1 MRTSSFPLSS
11 AELVYL
17 SGMVINQL
25 IQPLPSGT
33 AYCVGIVLI
42 VMMSGRLV
50 QSKGSLARAVLPLVI
65 HLKWGWHRV
74 LRAMERG
81 AWSLDAMID
90 DAYSWSMSNL
100 EVETVKLGPLQRE
113 LIAADTST
121 IARLR
126 SKLRDSSIW
135 GKGYCHLAGRAV
147 RANLVAA
154 LVSVVMIRGIKL
166 GLLRRV
172 CFSSSPEGAVE
183 LLFGQLPVKDPCL
196 IVVDAGIATKEQ
208 FAGATPEQALAG
220 RLRKNCKLRGA
231 PPPPTGKAGR
241 PRLHSQVLH
250 PGRACPEVIADEE
263 LCLCAEQ
270 GEIKLRRWR
279 NFHYEG
285 FHDTILDVLR
295 VDDPA
300 YKEPLLVATTARELS
315 ILELYQA
322 YPHRWPIEVLFYVG
336 QDSAATE
343 MPRAWSDQAVK
354 RRIGLG
360 LLVGSLL
367 KAIAAM
373 GEGLAIGPWDRKPQP
388 TAGRL
393 ANHLDIQ
400 LVDFASLALQ
410 GVNPRNY
417 RKNPRAAQAQDLQW
431 KQAA

>member
-1 MRTSSFPLSS
+1 MRTSSSPLSS
-11 AELVYL
+11 AHLVYL
-17 SGMVINQL
+17 SAMVINQL

-33 AYCVGIVLI
+33 AYCIGIVLI

-81 AWSLDAMID
+81 AWSLDVMID
-90 DAYSWSMSNL
+90 NAYSWSLDNL
-100 EVETVKLGPLQRE
+100 EVETVKLGPLKRE
-113 LIAADTST
+113 LLAADTST

-126 SKLRDSSIW
+126 SKTRDSGIW

-154 LVSVVMIRGIKL
+154 LVSVVMIRRTRL

-172 CFSSSPEGAVE
+172 CFSSSPEGAIE
-183 LLFGQLPVKDPCL
+183 LVFGQLPDGPCL
-196 IVVDAGIATKEQ
+196 IIADAGIATKEQ
-208 FAGATPEQALAG
+208 FAAATAEHALAG
-220 RLRKNCKLRGA
+220 RLRKNCKLRTA

-241 PRLHSQVLH
+241 PRRHGEVLH

-263 LCLCAEQ
+263 LHLPE
-270 GEIKLRRWR
+270 GEIKLRRWCSL
-279 NFHYEG
+279 HYEG
-285 FHDTILDVLR
+285 FHDTVLDVLR

-300 YKEPLLVATTARELS
+300 YKKPLLVATTARELS

-322 YPHRWPIEVLFYVG
+322 YPHRWPVEVLFFVA

-343 MPRAWSDQAVK
+343 MPRAWSDQAVQ

-360 LLVGSLL
+360 LLAGSLL

-393 ANHLDIQ
+393 ANYLDIQ
-400 LVDFASLALQ
+400 LMDFASLALR
-410 GVNPRNY
+410 GVKPRNY
-417 RKNPRAAQAQDLQW
+417 RKNPKAAQAQDSQW